1 MVATKIDTVEARN
14 RIKPR
19 AEPYW
24 VRLSSGCALGF
35 RKLTAASVGAWY
47 ARFRNPETGARPK
60 ISLGDFESLP
70 PGHRYD
76 AAKKAAEQWFAH
88 LGKGGATDVVT
99 VKKACEN
106 YVKHVRNNPE
116 KGDRTADDLSA
127 RFARW
132 IDESPFGSIALQK
145 LTRRQVEAWRMDL
158 GKTAVVINPHAKSPD
173 TRQRAPSSINRD
185 CTALR
190 AALNYAHDIGD
201 VTTDMAWRVALRPT
215 KGSDGR
221 RNVYLDRDQRR
232 ALIEKA
238 PADLAKFIVGMT
250 HLPLRPGAMALLK
263 AGDFDSRH
271 GVLKIG
277 TDKAGKDRRIKLPA
291 KTAGILESLAKNK
304 LPGAPLFARADGQHW
319 DKDSWKKPMKAAAEA
334 AELPVGTVTYTLR
347 HSTITDLVVGGL
359 DLLTVA
365 QLSGTSVE
373 MIERHYGHFR
383 VDRAADA
390 LAKLAL

>member
-1 MVATKIDTVEARN
+1 MASIKIDTVEARN

-24 VRLSSGCALGF
+24 IRLSSGCSLGF
-35 RKLTAASVGAWY
+35 RKLTPTSVGAWY
-47 ARFRNPETGARPK
+47 ARYRNPETAARPK

-88 LGKGGATDVVT
+88 LGKGGATDAVT

-106 YVKHVRNNPE
+106 YVQHVRNNPE
-116 KGDRTADDLSA
+116 KGDSTADDLAA

-132 IDESPFGSIALQK
+132 IDDASFGTVALQK
-145 LTRRQVEAWRMDL
+145 LTRRHVEAWRTEL
-158 GKTAVVINPHAKSPD
+158 GKTPVVINPHAKNPE
-173 TRQRAPSSINRD
+173 TRLRAASSINRD

-221 RNVYLDRDQRR
+221 RSVYLDRDQRR
-232 ALIEKA
+232 ALIENA
-238 PADLAKFIVGMT
+238 PADLAQFIVGMT
-250 HLPLRPGAMALLK
+250 HLPLRPGAMALLT
-263 AGDFDSRH
+263 AGDFDKRH
-271 GVLKIG
+271 GALKIG
-277 TDKAGKDRRIKLPA
+277 TDKAGQDRRIKLPA
-291 KTAGILESLAKNK
+291 KTAAILESLAKDK
-304 LPGAPLFARADGQHW
+304 LPGAPLFTREGGRRW

-334 AELPVGTVTYTLR
+334 ARLPAGTVTYTLR

-383 VDRAADA
+383 VDRAAEA